1 MNHVPA
7 VSLVL
12 LFGSMTVTAQSLV
25 LDNQPVVL
33 NLVQMS
39 SSCPVRI
46 SVQHRSGLERLEANQ
61 PQSKEIAQY
70 LQVTMSNSKS
80 VDIVGA
86 QITAH
91 GFDAK
96 TRYLPAQ
103 LPLTASP
110 DLTKTVDLDLT
121 VKSRGNEST
130 DLRLARFT
138 AVSWID
144 LDSVTYADGTTWHS
158 SAGKTC
164 HVVPELMRLVGSR

>member
-1 MNHVPA
+1 
-7 VSLVL
+7 
-12 LFGSMTVTAQSLV
+12 MTLTAQSLV
-25 LDNQPVVL
+25 LDKQPAVL

-39 SSCPVRI
+39 SSCPVEI
-46 SVQHRSGLERLEANQ
+46 SVQHRSGWERLEANQ

-70 LQVTMSNSKS
+70 LQVTMSNSRS
-80 VDIVGA
+80 LDIVGA

-91 GFDAK
+91 G
-96 TRYLPAQ
+96 YLPAQ
-103 LPLTASP
+103 YLRTSSP

-121 VKSRGNEST
+121 VQSKGNAST
-130 DLRLARFT
+130 DLRLPRFT

>member
-1 MNHVPA
+1 
-7 VSLVL
+7 
-12 LFGSMTVTAQSLV
+12 
-25 LDNQPVVL
+25 
-33 NLVQMS
+33 
-39 SSCPVRI
+39 
-46 SVQHRSGLERLEANQ
+46 
-61 PQSKEIAQY
+61 
-70 LQVTMSNSKS
+70 MSNSRS
-80 VDIVGA
+80 VDIVAA

-103 LPLTASP
+103 FPRTASP
-110 DLTKTVDLDLT
+110 GLTKTVNLDLT

>member
-1 MNHVPA
+1 MNHMPA

-12 LFGSMTVTAQSLV
+12 LFGSMTVTAQSL
-25 LDNQPVVL
+25 LDKQPAVL

-39 SSCPVRI
+39 SSCPVGI
-46 SVQHRSGLERLEANQ
+46 SVQHRSGSERLEAKQ

-80 VDIVGA
+80 LDIVGA

-103 LPLTASP
+103 YPRTSSP

-121 VKSRGNEST
+121 VQSKGNAST
-130 DLRLARFT
+130 DLRLPRFT

-158 SAGKTC
+158 AAGKTC
-164 HVVPELMRLVGSR
+164 HVVPDLMRLVSSR

>member
-12 LFGSMTVTAQSLV
+12 LFGSMTLTAQSLV
-25 LDNQPVVL
+25 LDKQPAVL

-70 LQVTMSNSKS
+70 LQVTMSNSRS
-80 VDIVGA
+80 LDIVGA

-103 LPLTASP
+103 YLRTSSP

-121 VKSRGNEST
+121 VQSKGNAST
-130 DLRLARFT
+130 DLRLPRFT

-164 HVVPELMRLVGSR
+164 HVVPELMRLIGSQ